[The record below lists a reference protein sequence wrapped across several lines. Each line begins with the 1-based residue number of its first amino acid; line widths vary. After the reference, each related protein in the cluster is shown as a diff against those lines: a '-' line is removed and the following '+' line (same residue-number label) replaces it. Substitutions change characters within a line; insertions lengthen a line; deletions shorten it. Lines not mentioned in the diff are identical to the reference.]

1 MKTAIQVKTDR
12 QLKIEAENIFHQLG
26 ISTSAAV
33 NIFFKAV
40 TEHNGIPFELKLR
53 RPNKQT
59 VAVLKDI
66 NAKENIKTFSTVD
79 SFMKDLNS

>member
-12 QLKIEAENIFHQLG
+12 QLKVEAENIFHQLG

-40 TEHNGIPFELKLR
+40 TEYNGIPFELRLR
-53 RPNKQT
+53 NPNKQT
-59 VAVLKDI
+59 FAVLKDI
-66 NAKENIKTFSTVD
+66 NAGQKVKTFKTVD